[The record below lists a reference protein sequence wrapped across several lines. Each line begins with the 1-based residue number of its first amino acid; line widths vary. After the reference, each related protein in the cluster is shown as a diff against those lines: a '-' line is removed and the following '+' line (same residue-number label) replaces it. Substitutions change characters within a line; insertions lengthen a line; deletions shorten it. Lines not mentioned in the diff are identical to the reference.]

1 MVAQS
6 AGRGCTEGISV
17 NPEALILL
25 VEDNEND
32 VLLTRLAFAKAGV
45 ANPLQVVGSA
55 EEAME
60 YFRGHG
66 RYADRTQFPVPALA
80 LLDLSLSGISGFE
93 LIKWIRTQPE
103 LGTVHVA
110 VLTGSAEEKDA
121 DHARQLGAN
130 SFFTKPLEVP
140 NTDVLIAALRGEQQ
154 WVCRM
159 PGRRP

>member
-1 MVAQS
+1 M
-6 AGRGCTEGISV
+6 
-17 NPEALILL
+17 NPDALILL

-45 ANPLQVVGSA
+45 ANPHQVVGSA
-55 EEAME
+55 EEAMA
-60 YFRGHG
+60 YLAGQG
-66 RYADRTQFPVPALA
+66 RYADRTLFPVPVVA
-80 LLDLSLSGISGFE
+80 LLDLSLPGISGFE

-103 LGTVHVA
+103 LGAVHVA

-121 DHARQLGAN
+121 EHARQLGAN

-154 WVCRM
+154 WVLRM
-159 PGRRP
+159 RERRP